1 MSTPFWNGGGR
12 RHSEGTGN
20 HIGRKARAAALRFY
34 GRLAA
39 ALAAGGVFAVL
50 AYQSPGSAKH
60 RPGKSPPAADRRDAV
75 TEDGVLPLLDER
87 RARVETE
94 DAVGLARAKVRDPSR
109 TTGDGTGD
117 LPPKSSRRI
126 TRADQDDELLRNT
139 TAAPHSRGPPG
150 E

>member
-1 MSTPFWNGGGR
+1 MSTPIVSGGGR
-12 RHSEGTGN
+12 RPSEGA
-20 HIGRKARAAALRFY
+20 RKSFQFY

-50 AYQSPGSAKH
+50 AYEPPAH
-60 RPGKSPPAADRRDAV
+60 REWKKAPPAADRQDVV

-94 DAVGLARAKVRDPSR
+94 DAVGLARTSPQGPSR
-109 TTGDGTGD
+109 TTGVGTGD
-117 LPPKSSRRI
+117 LPSNGQGGF
-126 TRADQDDELLRNT
+126 TRADQDEELLRHT

-150 E
+150 D